1 MAVISSTSIT
11 SRIVQSTQIANKLLD
26 KIKISVVCMY
36 TELLFLWPIYNSD
49 SVTPNYLG
57 IAITVQN
64 KNKFM
69 TN

>member
-11 SRIVQSTQIANKLLD
+11 SKIVQSTQIANKLLD
-26 KIKISVVCMY
+26 KITISVVCMY

>member
-26 KIKISVVCMY
+26 KITISVVCMY

>member
-11 SRIVQSTQIANKLLD
+11 SKIVQSTQIANKLLD
-26 KIKISVVCMY
+26 KIISVVCMY
-36 TELLFLWPIYNSD
+36 TELLFPWPIYNSD